1 VVRAFPPAWDAR
13 LVSRLG
19 QGVVEVSLPPGTV
32 VGKYVVQRK
41 LAEGGMAEIFLA
53 TAQGAEGFEKPVV
66 IKRIRSGLANDSS
79 FVEMF
84 IAEARLASRLSH
96 PNLVHIFDFDRHE
109 DTYYLAM
116 EYIRGRSLLEAHK
129 RASEVST
136 PIPPVL
142 VAQLGVE
149 IARGL
154 GYAHKLTDHGK
165 PLNLVHRDVT
175 PHNVLLSYE
184 GAVKLTDFGIAK
196 AGGRATTAGMLK
208 GKFAYMAPEQARGD
222 PVDARTDLFSLGITL
237 WELLT
242 GGRLFDGDTD
252 LAVLRAVQERPV
264 LPPADLNPEVD
275 DELSGIIVKTLER
288 LPSNRYQTAAELER
302 ALLQY
307 VLHHSQGPEDTD
319 VGAFVRDLFP
329 VESERAETPVTAR
342 PGSAVG
348 RPSRD
353 VSTGAVPRAEAVS
366 AHAPLAHRAMPPDM
380 LGSEPQSDKTLLYDT
395 SQGARSDR
403 DGSHRTQPTQ
413 DDALFEDGSTL
424 RRPAP
429 VGIRKLALGLSD
441 RLKEIE
447 VPVRDWVAK
456 LIGTKPSRPVLVV
469 GGVALLST
477 LVSVVL
483 AVLLSRPA
491 DKPHAA
497 PSEFKPLTLD
507 VGKAEPAAASQPSG
521 EPPLARPLL
530 PLTTAPA
537 ESVAARDEGFL
548 EVTLT
553 PSGTISIDGKEAAPV
568 EGTRRFKL
576 KAGHHEVTA
585 SDSKVIVGWSVYVRP
600 GATVKK
606 QYAFRRRKYRSVHRA
621 AARRFPESRESR
633 RPVFVRAS
641 GLSANR

>member
-1 VVRAFPPAWDAR
+1 M
-13 LVSRLG
+13 
-19 QGVVEVSLPPGTV
+19 SLLPGTV

-66 IKRIRSGLANDSS
+66 IKRIRSGLTNDAS

-109 DTYYLAM
+109 DSYYLAM
-116 EYIRGRSLLEAHK
+116 EYIRGRSLVEAHK
-129 RASEVST
+129 RAREVSM
-136 PIPPVL
+136 PITPVL

-149 IARGL
+149 VARGL
-154 GYAHKLTDHGK
+154 AYAHKLTDHGK

-196 AGGRATTAGMLK
+196 AGGRATTVGMLK
-208 GKFAYMAPEQARGD
+208 GKFAYMAPEQARGE

-275 DELSGIIVKTLER
+275 EELSGIIVKSLAR
-288 LPSNRYQTAAELER
+288 LPSDRYQTAAELER

-348 RPSRD
+348 RPSR
-353 VSTGAVPRAEAVS
+353 EVS
-366 AHAPLAHRAMPPDM
+366 AGTAQHVAPASAKSASGAMPLDM
-380 LGSEPQSDKTLLYDT
+380 LGPEPPANDQTLLYATD
-395 SQGARSDR
+395 QGARSGR
-403 DGSHRTQPTQ
+403 EGSHRTQPTQ
-413 DDALFEDGSTL
+413 GDAVFEDESTL
-424 RRPAP
+424 RREAP
-429 VGIRKLALGLSD
+429 VGGRRLAFDLVA
-441 RLKEIE
+441 RLKVLEG
-447 VPVRDWVAK
+447 RVADGVEK
-456 LIGTKPSRPVLVV
+456 LIKTRPSRPVLVV
-469 GGVALLST
+469 GGVAFLST
-477 LVSVVL
+477 LLSVVL
-483 AVLLSRPA
+483 AVVLSRPVL
-491 DKPHAA
+491 KPHAA
-497 PSEFKPLTLD
+497 PSEFKPLKLEVETAEAAP
-507 VGKAEPAAASQPSG
+507 VQKATG
-521 EPPLARPLL
+521 EAPPTRPLL
-530 PLTTAPA
+530 PLAPSPA
-537 ESVAARDEGFL
+537 EPVAAADEGFL

-553 PSGTISIDGKEAAPV
+553 PAGTISIDGKGATPV
-568 EGTRRFKL
+568 EGTQRFKL
-576 KAGHHEVTA
+576 NAGHHEVTA
-585 SDSKVIVGWSVYVRP
+585 SDSKVVVGWSVYVRP
-600 GATVKK
+600 GATVRK
-606 QYAFRRRKYRSVHRA
+606 QYVFRRRK
-621 AARRFPESRESR
+621 
-633 RPVFVRAS
+633 
-641 GLSANR
+641 

>member
-1 VVRAFPPAWDAR
+1 
-13 LVSRLG
+13 
-19 QGVVEVSLPPGTV
+19 VSLLPGTV

-66 IKRIRSGLANDSS
+66 IKRIRSGLTNDAS

-109 DTYYLAM
+109 DSYYLAM
-116 EYIRGRSLLEAHK
+116 EYIRGRSLVEAHK
-129 RASEVST
+129 RAREVSM
-136 PIPPVL
+136 PISPVL

-149 IARGL
+149 VARGL
-154 GYAHKLTDHGK
+154 AYAHKLTDHGK

-196 AGGRATTAGMLK
+196 AGGRATTVGMLK
-208 GKFAYMAPEQARGD
+208 GKFAYMAPEQARGE

-275 DELSGIIVKTLER
+275 EELSGIIVKSLAR
-288 LPSNRYQTAAELER
+288 LLPDRYQTAAELER

-348 RPSRD
+348 RPSRE
-353 VSTGAVPRAEAVS
+353 VSVGTAQHAAPAS
-366 AHAPLAHRAMPPDM
+366 AKSSSGHRAMPLDM
-380 LGSEPQSDKTLLYDT
+380 LGPEPPSNDQTLLYAADA
-395 SQGARSDR
+395 GARSDR
-403 DGSHRTQPTQ
+403 EGSHRTQPTQ
-413 DDALFEDGSTL
+413 GDAVFEDESTL
-424 RRPAP
+424 RRQAP
-429 VGIRKLALGLSD
+429 LGGRGLAFDLVA
-441 RLKEIE
+441 RLKVLEA
-447 VPVRDWVAK
+447 RVADGVEK
-456 LIGTKPSRPVLVV
+456 LIKTRPSRPVLVV
-469 GGVALLST
+469 GGVAFLST
-477 LVSVVL
+477 LLSIVL
-483 AVLLSRPA
+483 AIVLSRPVS
-491 DKPHAA
+491 KPPVA
-497 PSEFKPLTLD
+497 PNEFKPLKLEVET
-507 VGKAEPAAASQPSG
+507 AEPAPVQQPSV
-521 EPPLARPLL
+521 EPPLTRPLL
-530 PLTTAPA
+530 PVTPSPA
-537 ESVAARDEGFL
+537 EPVAARDEGFL

-553 PSGTISIDGKEAAPV
+553 PAGTISIDGKEATAV
-568 EGTRRFKL
+568 EGTQRFKV

-585 SDSKVIVGWSVYVRP
+585 SDSKMVVGWSVYVRP
-600 GATVKK
+600 GATVSK
-606 QYAFRRRKYRSVHRA
+606 QYVFRRRK
-621 AARRFPESRESR
+621 
-633 RPVFVRAS
+633 
-641 GLSANR
+641 